1 MTASVRPSAKGYTLR
16 RWAFFLL
23 TNLTTLI
30 ALGLLVSVF
39 QSNGFSPME
48 LLLLLLYTILIG
60 WICMSFWT
68 ALMGFFTI
76 LFGRDRW
83 AISRQPAVPP
93 DPRPCRRRAPRS

>member
-1 MTASVRPSAKGYTLR
+1 MTASVRPSAKGYALR

-68 ALMGFFTI
+68 ALMGFSRFCSAATA
-76 LFGRDRW
+76 GRFP
-83 AISRQPAVPP
+83 ASRPRRPT
-93 DPRPCRRRAPRS
+93 RPCRRRAPRS

>member
-1 MTASVRPSAKGYTLR
+1 MTVSVRPSAKGYALR

-76 LFGRDRW
+76 LFGRSLGAGR
-83 AISRQPAVPP
+83 ICSR
-93 DPRPCRRRAPRS
+93 DT